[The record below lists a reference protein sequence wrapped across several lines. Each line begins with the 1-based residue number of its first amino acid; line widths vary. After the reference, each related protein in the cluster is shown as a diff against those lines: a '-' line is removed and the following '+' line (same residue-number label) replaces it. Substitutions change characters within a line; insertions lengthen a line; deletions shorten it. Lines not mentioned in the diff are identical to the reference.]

1 MRVLS
6 GKWLL
11 FAGLLALC
19 AVASAQT
26 ATKPKPKPKSKP
38 LVVNK
43 YCHAPG
49 SFCFTFP
56 LSWSVLG
63 PVFDGNGVLI
73 APPQAKQERETWDT
87 VTAALVIPPPQS
99 SADAVT
105 IDQVIEQAVARVRE
119 GGQGF
124 ETLERQRRRVDGKP
138 AQLVKLRYV
147 EMTSGRE
154 WIESLVFIEGPD
166 AEIYSM
172 VLKSAPASM
181 ARLEPQFWHILNSW
195 TLPEV
200 EPTVSGT
207 DSEAPAAASPAA
219 PASPSESEPAKA
231 STIPKS

>member
-6 GKWLL
+6 GKRLL
-11 FAGLLALC
+11 LACLLALC

-26 ATKPKPKPKSKP
+26 VTKPKPKSKP

-49 SFCFTFP
+49 SFCFMFP

-63 PVFDGNGVLI
+63 PVFDGNGVMI
-73 APPQAKQERETWDT
+73 APPQPKQERSSWDT
-87 VTAALVIPPPQS
+87 VTAALVIPPPKS

-138 AQLVKLRYV
+138 AQLVKLHYV
-147 EMTSGRE
+147 DKTSGRE
-154 WIESLVFIEGPD
+154 WIEALVFIEGPD

-172 VLKSAPASM
+172 ALKSAPASM
-181 ARLEPQFWHILNSW
+181 ARMEPLFSRILNSW

-200 EPTVSGT
+200 EPPVSGT
-207 DSEAPAAASPAA
+207 DSEAPAATSPAV
-219 PASPSESEPAKA
+219 PVSPSESEPAKA
-231 STIPKS
+231 STIPKF